1 MSGIQTGK
9 LFSLILR
16 SAVMTCAVSCGMDTG
31 TSVATQ
37 AVGPSCAVGS
47 PEQQWTNRPLQI
59 LTGRVHAE
67 LLVTPSESP
76 IDAVVGFS
84 DGAASWFPALA
95 AIVRFNPSGAIDV
108 RAGSEYQADAEV
120 PYTAGV
126 SYRFHIDIDIGRHI
140 YSVAV
145 DDPAGGSISLARN
158 YPFRTEQAQVG
169 QLSNLA
175 VQVDSDSG
183 SLTACPLSVSQIDTS
198 CPLAEADSGFVTTP
212 FGQPGDFLVSSE
224 FVATPDEILDGVFG
238 LSFGPATG
246 FNDLAAAVRLS
257 PDGVIDARNGDH
269 FQADAVL
276 PYSAGQP
283 QHIRIL
289 ANRQTHTF
297 SAYAASP
304 GDQSSVQFA
313 RGYAFRPT
321 QLGVPGLDTLNAIV
335 DSPRGIVSVCNER
348 HAISVGVRS
357 FHEGNYAVAP
367 LATGQQALIATDTTT
382 QRVAG
387 DGLVLATLAAG
398 GQVAADPAGNVYL
411 ARVSGTDLVVEAYT
425 AGFAPRWTR
434 TFPVGTD
441 MHLVAI
447 GADAASVVVATGQ
460 IQFPRSVARVKRWLA
475 DGTESFTYTGAQGD
489 AIAIGPV
496 GFVIGQGRRDIV
508 SVKKWSFDRDMPDWS
523 DRWTSN
529 KALIDAIAIAPSG
542 RVYFG
547 GTFPAPISFGG
558 PILEPQP
565 GDPGHVYIEA
575 LAATGEHVYTRDLH
589 QLALRSIASGGPITA
604 VSALNA
610 PGGPKLIALDSTG
623 QLILPEDGMFP
634 FAARGDAGTVAV
646 DPTGRVY
653 WNFSEAWPTV
663 SAPAYPFLV
672 SLDPGV

>member
-9 LFSLILR
+9 LFPLILR
-16 SAVMTCAVSCGMDTG
+16 STVMTCAVACSMNTG
-31 TSVATQ
+31 TSNATQ

-47 PEQQWTNRPLQI
+47 PEAQWTNRPLQV

-67 LLVTPSESP
+67 LVVTPSESP

-84 DGAASWFPALA
+84 DGAASWFPDLA
-95 AIVRFNPSGAIDV
+95 AIVRFNPSGEIDV
-108 RAGSEYQADAEV
+108 RAGSDYQADAEV

-169 QLSNLA
+169 QLSNIA

-183 SLTACPLSVSQIDTS
+183 SLTACPLSVVQINTS
-198 CPLAEADSGFVTTP
+198 CPLAEADGGFVTRS

-246 FNDLAAAVRLS
+246 FNDLAATVRLS

-276 PYSAGQP
+276 PYAAGQP

-297 SAYAASP
+297 SAYVASP
-304 GDQSSVQFA
+304 GDQSSIQFA

-335 DSPRGIVSVCNER
+335 DSPRGIISVCNER

-357 FHEGNYAVAP
+357 FHEGNFAVAP
-367 LATGQQALIATDTTT
+367 LATNHEALIATDTTT
-382 QRVAG
+382 QHVSG
-387 DGLVLATLAAG
+387 DGSVLATLAAG

-411 ARVSGTDLVVEAYT
+411 ARISGTDLVVEAYT

-434 TFPVGTD
+434 TFPVGTNSRV
-441 MHLVAI
+441 VAI
-447 GADAASVVVATGQ
+447 GADAASVVAATGSTL
-460 IQFPRSVARVKRWLA
+460 FAKSVDRVKRWLA
-475 DGTESFTYTGAQGD
+475 DGTESFTYTGATGD
-489 AIAIGPV
+489 VIAIGPA
-496 GFVIGQGRRDIV
+496 GFVVGIGRHNAVVIT
-508 SVKKWSFDRDMPDWS
+508 KWSFDRDAPDWRDDFHNS
-523 DRWTSN
+523 AQT
-529 KALIDAIAIAPSG
+529 DAIALAPSG

-547 GTFPAPISFGG
+547 GTFSGPISFGG
-558 PILEPQP
+558 PTIEPQP
-565 GDPGHVYIEA
+565 NDQGHVYIAA
-575 LAATGEHVYTRDLH
+575 LDATGAHVYTRDLH
-589 QLALRSIASGGPITA
+589 QIALRSIASAGPITA
-604 VSALNA
+604 VSALFT
-610 PGGPKLIALDSTG
+610 GRGPELITLDSTG
-623 QLILPEDGMFP
+623 QLILPEDGEFP

-646 DPTGRVY
+646 DRTGRVY
-653 WNFSEAWPTV
+653 LNFSEAWPTV